1 MKQYAAPIR
10 DMQFAL
16 DAAAL
21 PGFAAFPAIL
31 QCNKAGRK

>member
-1 MKQYAAPIR
+1 MTQYVAPIR

-21 PGFAAFPAIL
+21 PGFAAFPFLL
-31 QCNKAGRK
+31 QCNKAGR